1 MNILL
6 LKYKRIQGEA
16 KEMIRNDWFLIWRE
30 SLVGRSLTG
39 WFQIVSFLIETKPQ
53 FGDQSAHLSQL
64 AEIKSLAKAL
74 IMFAGMV
81 PYRLPGDTNMR
92 LVQAEVKMN

>member
-1 MNILL
+1 MRYFNPPLELL
-6 LKYKRIQGEA
+6 NLAPGFYF
-16 KEMIRNDWFLIWRE
+16 FLIK
-30 SLVGRSLTG
+30 
-39 WFQIVSFLIETKPQ
+39 IEPQ
-53 FGDQSAHLSQL
+53 FGEQSAHLSQL

>member
-1 MNILL
+1 L
-6 LKYKRIQGEA
+6 
-16 KEMIRNDWFLIWRE
+16 FL
-30 SLVGRSLTG
+30 SK
-39 WFQIVSFLIETKPQ
+39 IEPQ
-53 FGDQSAHLSQL
+53 FGEQSAHLSQL